1 MLDGTTFI
9 GNFKYLNIQFL
20 FLGNV
25 CIVFDIDLDKP
36 YNKLPSFYNQYLLT
50 LEKENKR

>member
-20 FLGNV
+20 FLGKV

-36 YNKLPSFYNQYLLT
+36 YNKLLL
-50 LEKENKR
+50 KVSIINIYWH